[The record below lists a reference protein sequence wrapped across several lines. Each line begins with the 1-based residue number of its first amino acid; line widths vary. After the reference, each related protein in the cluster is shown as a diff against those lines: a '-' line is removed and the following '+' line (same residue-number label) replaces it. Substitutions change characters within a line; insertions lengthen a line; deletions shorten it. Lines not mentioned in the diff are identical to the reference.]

1 MMHVKTGCTLKLT
14 SEVGMIKDSMRDFVT
29 AKERLSFKSVFYK
42 KFSLITFIV
51 IVFAIGSIELC
62 QTQF

>member
-1 MMHVKTGCTLKLT
+1 
-14 SEVGMIKDSMRDFVT
+14 MIKDSMRDFVT